1 MLKETMQTRM
11 LKLDNQDYLITNE
24 IVLDNI
30 KYYLLINLSNPEDI
44 IIRKEVED
52 NGERYIEPLDNDEE
66 FDKVSVEFYKNN

>member
-1 MLKETMQTRM
+1 M

>member
-1 MLKETMQTRM
+1 MLKETMQTKM

-30 KYYLLINLSNPEDI
+30 KYYMLINLSNPEDI

-52 NGERYIEPLDNDEE
+52 NGEKYIELLDSDEE
-66 FDKVSVEFYKNN
+66 FDKVSVEFYKNK